1 MTDYEKQ
8 VDKLVDELGCSI
20 KEAEQIIADDKKI
33 NRGEKVDF
41 GLSAEDEKKA
51 LKYANVTTHKRKTPM
66 IPNFKKNVERKPDIT
81 KEGVIQALADFL
93 NDKGYANVEIIN
105 KSKLIEFKIGADT
118 YKIDLIRKR
127 PPKK

>member
-41 GLSAEDEKKA
+41 GLSAEDEKRA

-66 IPNFKKNVERKPDIT
+66 IPNFKKKVERKPDIT
-81 KEGVIQALADFL
+81 KEGVIEKLANFL
-93 NDKGYANVEIIN
+93 TESGYTEVEIVN
-105 KSKLIEFKIGADT
+105 KSKLVEFKIGTDT